1 MIARASGL
9 SAARTAR
16 VTLLTVPPTATRED
30 FALLSAT
37 ERARAERF
45 VVEPARAAF
54 VTARGAIRRLLAR
67 ELHCDPSDIR
77 IGIDPLGRPFLEDQ
91 ADEILDFNLS
101 HSGALIAVVIAR
113 GRRVG
118 IDIEWHGL
126 DRGLHELV
134 AGVMGARETEF
145 LQTQRGPDFTR
156 AFLDCWTR
164 KEALVKAHGA
174 GISFPLQSIDIPT
187 LAAHLAARVELD
199 GGSVWTVST
208 SAPHDAYS
216 MSIALAGAL
225 DQTVVRG
232 ELDVAIEWQDRFLTA

>member
-187 LAAHLAARVELD
+187 IAERRAARVELD
-199 GGSVWTVST
+199 GGSVWSVST
-208 SAPHDAYS
+208 YAPHGGYS
-216 MSIALAGAL
+216 MSIALDGEPDPTA
-225 DQTVVRG
+225 VPG
-232 ELDVAIEWQDRFLTA
+232 ELDVAIEWQDRSIAP